1 MGLRRRLDDF
11 VGGERLQPVVTMF
24 GLNAI
29 DELDNATFRWLAP
42 TILADFGKGVGTVG
56 VITVLMTFLAPLVA
70 LPLSKLADRRRRMP
84 IVVGAALVWAL
95 FSLGTAFSTA
105 LWILVAARV
114 GSAFGRTVSY
124 PIQAA
129 LMSDFYSP
137 KVRVKA
143 MGMFTIGSQ
152 VGDAIGPL
160 LGATIALFFGWRGAF
175 VFIGALSI
183 PVVIACNRLPEPERG
198 RFEASQGL
206 DNVAWRDTIP
216 RLWAVRSLRYQYIA
230 GIWLIGGVFSAVTV
244 LPFFFKN
251 SFGVGDWGLG
261 VIGSVGGVG
270 AVVATLTGARLAQSQ
285 LNRSPAQGVL
295 WLSTLGFGIGGLVLA
310 FALSPTVWVA
320 VPLLFV
326 IACGFGLVSPLL
338 LSLQSLVSAPE
349 LRASALALGQVMALA
364 GIAFI
369 GVTAGIASAF
379 GNRWALV
386 VCALLLVRGTFHVR
400 TAAKY
405 MNDDVERLS
414 PLYTEPERRLDEQGR
429 PILLETKAITV
440 SYDNVRVLFGID
452 LEIRQGE
459 VVALLGT
466 NGAGK
471 STVLNALSGLVATD
485 GGNIWF
491 DGEPITGE
499 SAERIAA
506 RGLVQAPGGR
516 GIFPGLTVAENLR
529 LGAFLI
535 RKDADV
541 SKRRLREVLEL
552 FPALSPLLQQKA
564 GSLSGGQRQMLVL
577 AQAMLLRPRLLLIDE
592 LSLGLAP
599 VVVQELLVAVRRLQA
614 EGVTVVLVE
623 QSVNVALN
631 LADRAYFLEKGQVRY
646 SGPTAQLLQRDDL
659 LRSVFL
665 GGAADSAGALGD
677 PTRT

>member
-1 MGLRRRLDDF
+1 MNALRKRLDDYL
-11 VGGERLQPVVTMF
+11 GGERLQPVATMF

-29 DELDNATFRWLAP
+29 DELDNATFTWLAP

-56 VITVLMTFLAPLVA
+56 VITILMTVLAPMVA
-70 LPLSKLADRRRRMP
+70 LPVSALADRRRRMP
-84 IVVGAALVWAL
+84 IVLGAALLWGL

-105 LWILVAARV
+105 LWILIAARV

-137 KVRVKA
+137 RVRMKA
-143 MGMFTIGSQ
+143 MGMFTMASQ

-160 LGATIALFFGWRGAF
+160 MGAGIAALFGWRWAF
-175 VFIGALSI
+175 VFIACLSI
-183 PVVIACNRLPEPERG
+183 PVLLGCSRLPEPERG

-206 DNVAWRDTIP
+206 EHVAWRETVP
-216 RLWAVRSLRYQYIA
+216 KLWAVRSLRFQFLA
-230 GIWLIGGVFSAVTV
+230 GIWLAGGVFGARIV
-244 LPFFFKN
+244 LAFFFKD
-251 SFGVGDWGLG
+251 SFGIGDWGLG
-261 VIGSVGGVG
+261 VIGSIAGVG

-285 LNRSPAQGVL
+285 LNHSPEQGVL
-295 WLSTLGFGIGGLVLA
+295 WLSTLGFGIAGLVFV

-320 VPLLFV
+320 VPLLFL

-338 LSLQSLVSAPE
+338 LSLQSMVSAPE
-349 LRASALALGQVMALA
+349 LRASALALGQVVALA

-369 GVTAGIASAF
+369 GVIAAVASAF
-379 GNRWALV
+379 GNRWALML
-386 VCALLLVRGTFHVR
+386 CAVLFVRGTFHVR

-414 PLYTEPERRLDEQGR
+414 PHYTKPERRLDEQGR
-429 PILLETKAITV
+429 PILLETKGITV
-440 SYDNVRVLFGID
+440 SYDTVRVLFGID

-471 STVLNALSGLVATD
+471 STVLNALSGLVPTD

-491 DGEPITGE
+491 DGEPITGD

-535 RKDADV
+535 RKDAVV
-541 SKRRLREVLEL
+541 SKRRLEEVLEL
-552 FPALSPLLQQKA
+552 FPALRPLLAQKA

-631 LADRAYFLEKGQVRY
+631 LADRAYFLEKGMVRY
-646 SGPTAQLLQRDDL
+646 SGPTAELLERDDL

-665 GGAADSAGALGD
+665 GGAATAT
-677 PTRT
+677 P

>member
-1 MGLRRRLDDF
+1 MRAIRQRLDDF
-11 VGGERLQPVVTMF
+11 VGGERLQPVATMF

-56 VITVLMTFLAPLVA
+56 VITVLMTVLAPLVA
-70 LPLSKLADRRRRMP
+70 LPLAKLADRWRRMP
-84 IVVGAALVWAL
+84 IVIVAALVWAV
-95 FSLGTAFSTA
+95 FSFGTAFATA
-105 LWILVAARV
+105 LWVLVAARV

-152 VGDAIGPL
+152 VGDAVGPL

-175 VFIGALSI
+175 IFIGALSI
-183 PVVIACNRLPEPERG
+183 PVVIACARLPEPERG
-198 RFEASQGL
+198 RFEVMQGL
-206 DNVAWRDTIP
+206 EVVNWAESVP

-230 GIWLIGGVFSAVTV
+230 GIWLIGGVFSALIV
-244 LPFFFKN
+244 LPFLFKD

-261 VIGSVGGVG
+261 VIGSIGGLG

-295 WLSTLGFGIGGLVLA
+295 WLSTLGFGIAGLVVALA
-310 FALSPTVWVA
+310 ISPTVWVA
-320 VPLLFV
+320 VPVVFV

-338 LSLQSLVSAPE
+338 LALQSMVCAPE
-349 LRASALALGQVMALA
+349 LRARALALGQVIALA

-369 GVTAGIASAF
+369 GVIAGIANAF
-379 GNRWALV
+379 GNRAALA

-400 TAAKY
+400 TAAKF

-414 PLYTEPERRLDEQGR
+414 PHYTQPERRLDESGR
-429 PILLETKAITV
+429 PILLETKGITV
-440 SYDNVRVLFGID
+440 SYDNVRVLFGVD

-471 STVLNALSGLVATD
+471 STVLNAISGLVPTD

-529 LGAFLI
+529 LGAFLL
-535 RKDADV
+535 RRDADV
-541 SKRRLREVLEL
+541 SKRRQDEVLAL
-552 FPALSPLLQQKA
+552 FPALRPLLSQKA

-577 AQAMLLRPRLLLIDE
+577 AQAMLLRPKLLLIDE

-599 VVVQELLVAVRRLQA
+599 VVVQELLGAVRGLQA
-614 EGVTVVLVE
+614 EGVSIVLVE

-646 SGPTAQLLQRDDL
+646 SGPTAELLERDDL

-665 GGAADSAGALGD
+665 GGAATAASS
-677 PTRT
+677 

>member
-1 MGLRRRLDDF
+1 
-11 VGGERLQPVVTMF
+11 MF

-29 DELDNATFRWLAP
+29 DELDTATFNWLAP
-42 TILADFGKGVGTVG
+42 TILDDFGKGVGTFG
-56 VITVLMTFLAPLVA
+56 GISILMILLAPLIA
-70 LPLSKLADRRRRMP
+70 LPLSALADRKRRMP
-84 IVVGAALVWAL
+84 IVLIAALVWGV
-95 FSLGTAFSTA
+95 FSLSTAFATA
-105 LWILVAARV
+105 LWMLIAARV

-137 KVRVKA
+137 RVRMRA
-143 MGMFTIGSQ
+143 MGLFTMASQ
-152 VGDAIGPL
+152 VGDFIGPM
-160 LGATIALFFGWRGAF
+160 LGAFIAAAFGWRWAF
-175 VFIGALSI
+175 VFIAAISI
-183 PVVIACNRLPEPERG
+183 PVLFGCSRVPEPQRG
-198 RFEASQGL
+198 RFEAPQGL
-206 DNVAWRDTIP
+206 QNIAWRETAP
-216 RLWAVRSLRYQYIA
+216 RLWAVRSLRYQYLA
-230 GIWLIGGVFSAVTV
+230 GIWLAGAVFGSKIV
-244 LPFFFKN
+244 LSFFFRD
-251 SFGVGDWGLG
+251 SFGIGDRGLG
-261 VIGSVGGVG
+261 VIGSIAGLG
-270 AVVATLTGARLAQSQ
+270 AVIATLTGARLAQAR
-285 LNRSPAQGVL
+285 LNHSPAEGVRYF
-295 WLSTLGFGIGGLVLA
+295 SVLGFGIAGLVFL

-320 VPLLFV
+320 VPLLFI
-326 IACGFGLVSPLL
+326 IACGFGLVSPLM
-338 LSLQSLVSAPE
+338 LSLQSMVSAPE
-349 LRASALALGQVMALA
+349 LRASALALGQVIALA

-369 GVTAGIASAF
+369 AVIAAVASAF
-379 GNRWALV
+379 GNRWALML
-386 VCALLLVRGTFHVR
+386 CAVLFVRGTFHVR
-400 TAAKY
+400 TAAKF

-414 PLYTEPERRLDEQGR
+414 PHFTKPERRLDEAGR
-429 PILLETKAITV
+429 PILLETKGITV

-471 STVLNALSGLVATD
+471 STVLNALSGLVPTD

-491 DGEPITGE
+491 DGEPIAGE

-535 RKDADV
+535 RKDAPI
-541 SKRRLREVLEL
+541 SKRRLGEVLEL
-552 FPALSPLLQQKA
+552 FPALNPLLQQKA

-599 VVVQELLVAVRRLQA
+599 VVVQELLAAVRRLQA

-646 SGPTAQLLQRDDL
+646 SGPTAELLERDDL

-665 GGAADSAGALGD
+665 GGAATATTTA
-677 PTRT
+677 